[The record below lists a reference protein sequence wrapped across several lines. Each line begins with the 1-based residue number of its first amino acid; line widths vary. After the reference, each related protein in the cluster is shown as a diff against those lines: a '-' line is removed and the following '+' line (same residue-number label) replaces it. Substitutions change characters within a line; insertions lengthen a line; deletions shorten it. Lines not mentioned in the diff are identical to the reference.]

1 MPSDGGSIPPTSTIV
16 GTEKVRESPE
26 TPVIQGFPG
35 FFVFGLVRPRALQLV
50 RRWGHILGHL
60 PPAPDLMP
68 PLTDLALRRAKPA
81 DRTQK
86 LFDGGGLYLEI
97 SPRDGR
103 WWRLKYRFDGKEKR
117 LALGVYPDVP
127 LALARQRRE
136 DARQLLARGIDP
148 GEHRK
153 AVAQAKSEL
162 GSNTFEVTAREWL
175 AKRDWV
181 PKYAVKVEAW
191 MANDVYPW
199 IGSRPIGELTA
210 PDFLR
215 VARRIEGRG
224 AIESAHRIMQ
234 NCGQIMRYAIA
245 TGRAERNPVADLRGA
260 LAPAPERNHAAVV
273 DPAELGGLLRAL
285 DAYRGTLVV
294 RSALKLAPM
303 VFVRPG
309 ELRQAEWAEIDL
321 EGALWSIPA
330 ARMKMRQAHVVP
342 LARQAVEV
350 LRELHKL
357 TGRGTY
363 VFPGARSSKRPM
375 SEVAVL
381 AALRV
386 MGFDKNTATGHGFR
400 ASARTLLDE
409 VLGFRPDIIE
419 HQLAHAVKDPNG
431 RAYNR
436 TTHLVERTRMMQE
449 WADYLTMLRIGVVA
463 TLRQA

>member
-1 MPSDGGSIPPTSTIV
+1 
-16 GTEKVRESPE
+16 
-26 TPVIQGFPG
+26 
-35 FFVFGLVRPRALQLV
+35 
-50 RRWGHILGHL
+50 
-60 PPAPDLMP
+60 
-68 PLTDLALRRAKPA
+68 
-81 DRTQK
+81 
-86 LFDGGGLYLEI
+86 
-97 SPRDGR
+97 
-103 WWRLKYRFDGKEKR
+103 
-117 LALGVYPDVP
+117 
-127 LALARQRRE
+127 
-136 DARQLLARGIDP
+136 
-148 GEHRK
+148 
-153 AVAQAKSEL
+153 
-162 GSNTFEVTAREWL
+162 
-175 AKRDWV
+175 
-181 PKYAVKVEAW
+181 

-210 PDFLR
+210 PDLLR
-215 VARRIEGRG
+215 VARRIEARG

-273 DPAELGGLLRAL
+273 DPVELGGLLRAMH
-285 DAYRGTLVV
+285 AYHGSLVV
-294 RSALKLAPM
+294 QSALKLAPL

-309 ELRQAEWAEIDL
+309 ELRQATWAEIDL
-321 EGALWSIPA
+321 DGALWSIPA
-330 ARMKMRQAHVVP
+330 TRMKMRQAHVVP
-342 LARQAVEV
+342 LASQAVEV

-363 VFPGARSSKRPM
+363 VFPGARSNKRPM

-381 AALRV
+381 SALRI

-409 VLGFRPDIIE
+409 VLGFRPDIVE

-449 WADYLTMLRIGVVA
+449 WADYLDVLRVGNVVPIRA
-463 TLRQA
+463 HHI

>member
-1 MPSDGGSIPPTSTIV
+1 
-16 GTEKVRESPE
+16 
-26 TPVIQGFPG
+26 
-35 FFVFGLVRPRALQLV
+35 
-50 RRWGHILGHL
+50 
-60 PPAPDLMP
+60 
-68 PLTDLALRRAKPA
+68 
-81 DRTQK
+81 
-86 LFDGGGLYLEI
+86 
-97 SPRDGR
+97 
-103 WWRLKYRFDGKEKR
+103 
-117 LALGVYPDVP
+117 
-127 LALARQRRE
+127 
-136 DARQLLARGIDP
+136 
-148 GEHRK
+148 
-153 AVAQAKSEL
+153 
-162 GSNTFEVTAREWL
+162 
-175 AKRDWV
+175 
-181 PKYAVKVEAW
+181 

-210 PDFLR
+210 PDLLR
-215 VARRIEGRG
+215 VARRIEARG

-273 DPAELGGLLRAL
+273 DPVELGGLLRAMH
-285 DAYRGTLVV
+285 AYHGSLVV
-294 RSALKLAPM
+294 QSALKLAPL

-309 ELRQAEWAEIDL
+309 ELRQATWAEIDL
-321 EGALWSIPA
+321 DGALWSIPA

-342 LARQAVEV
+342 LASQAVEV

-363 VFPGARSSKRPM
+363 VFPGARSNKRPM

-381 AALRV
+381 SALRI

-409 VLGFRPDIIE
+409 VLGFRPDIVE

-449 WADYLTMLRIGVVA
+449 WADYLDVLRVGNVVPIRA
-463 TLRQA
+463 HHI